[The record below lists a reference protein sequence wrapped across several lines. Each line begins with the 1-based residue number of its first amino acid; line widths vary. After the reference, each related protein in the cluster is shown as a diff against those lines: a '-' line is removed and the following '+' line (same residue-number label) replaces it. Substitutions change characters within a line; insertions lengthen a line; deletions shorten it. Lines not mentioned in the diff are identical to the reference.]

1 MLLQRAKSGKGTD
14 SHLVVI
20 SELRPG
26 IEVVETP
33 MGRLEMDGEGRGKVL
48 GRVQKVVD
56 MTREVV
62 VGH

>member
-1 MLLQRAKSGKGTD
+1 MGKETD
-14 SHLVVI
+14 GHLVVV

-33 MGRLEMDGEGRGKVL
+33 MSRLEMDGEGRGKVL
-48 GRVQKVVD
+48 GRVQEVID
-56 MTREVV
+56 MAREIV